1 MKALWVLSGLALAA
15 CADMETKPWYR
26 ADGGALSPDQI
37 EGDKTICRDEMQKS
51 VAATNRAAGLDRGIA
66 RPDLYDGCMA
76 RHGYSETNNRRAS
89 MPPVQ
94 GTAPPGVQTSAPP
107 GVQGAQVPSA
117 VQGGPTPPSDQPCR
131 RAPDLRMWLPLCP

>member
-1 MKALWVLSGLALAA
+1 MKALRLLLCLGLAA
-15 CADMETKPWYR
+15 CADLETKTWYR
-26 ADGGALSPDQI
+26 VDGNPTRADQLDF
-37 EGDKTICRDEMQKS
+37 DKMSCRAEMQKS
-51 VAATNRAAGLDRGIA
+51 LQITNAAAALDRDVV
-66 RPDLYDGCMA
+66 RTDVYDGCMA
-76 RHGYSETNNRRAS
+76 RHGYSETNNQRAS